1 MRSFHGQRG
10 AVLYFPAL
18 FALVATVLWPADV
31 LIWVGGSLVG
41 YLVIRDR

>member
-18 FALVATVLWPADV
+18 FALVATALWPADV
-31 LIWVGGSLVG
+31 HIWVGGSLVG
-41 YLVIRDR
+41 YLVLRD